1 VSEPFTTREIMIA
14 AAAREIR
21 DGEVVFVGMRLPLV
35 AFAVAKELHAPAAVG
50 VFENGV
56 IRDRRPLS
64 PIVTMGD
71 PPNIA
76 AAVAC
81 NGLLDVMALLQRG
94 RVDLGFI
101 GGAEIDRFGN
111 LNTNRTATV
120 RLPGSGGAADIAS
133 FARRT
138 VIIMTHERRRFRE
151 RVQYLTSAG
160 HGTGRGWR
168 GSVGLPGGGPSKVVT
183 SLGVFG
189 FAESGEMTLESLH
202 PGATKEG
209 VRTNTGWPLRFAPA
223 AGETAA
229 PTAQELSLIRR
240 FDTLD
245 RP

>member
-1 VSEPFTTREIMIA
+1 MPETFTTREIMIA
-14 AAAREIR
+14 AAAREIQ
-21 DGEVVFVGMRLPLV
+21 DGEVVFVGMRLPLI
-35 AFAVAKELHAPAAVG
+35 AFAVAKELHAPTAIG

-76 AAVAC
+76 DAIAC
-81 NGLLDVMALLQRG
+81 NGLIDVMALLQRG
-94 RVDLGFI
+94 RIDLGFI

-111 LNTNRTATV
+111 LNTNWTPEV

-138 VIIMTHERRRFRE
+138 VIIMTHEQRRFRE

-160 HGTGRGWR
+160 HGTGKGWR
-168 GSVGLPGGGPSKVVT
+168 QRVGLSGGGPSKVVT

-189 FAESGEMTLESLH
+189 FDDSGEMILASLH
-202 PGATKEG
+202 PGISKE
-209 VRTNTGWPLRFAPA
+209 TIQENTGWALRSASIMT
-223 AGETAA
+223 ETQA
-229 PTAQELSLIRR
+229 PTADELLLIRQ
-240 FDTLD
+240 FDTLG
-245 RP
+245 

>member
-1 VSEPFTTREIMIA
+1 MSETFTTREVMIA

-35 AFAVAKELHAPAAVG
+35 AFAVAKELHAPTAVG

-56 IRDRRPLS
+56 IRDRCPLS

-76 AAVAC
+76 AALAC
-81 NGLLDVMALLQRG
+81 VGLIDVMALLQRD
-94 RVDLGFI
+94 RIDLGFI

-111 LNTNRTATV
+111 LNTNWTPEV

-138 VIIMTHERRRFRE
+138 VIIMTHEQRRFRE
-151 RVQYLTSAG
+151 HVQYLTSAG
-160 HGTGRGWR
+160 HGTGKSWR
-168 GSVGLPGGGPSKVVT
+168 QHVGLSGGGPSKVVT

-189 FAESGEMTLESLH
+189 FDESGEMILVSLH
-202 PGATKEG
+202 PGISKDTVQA
-209 VRTNTGWPLRFAPA
+209 NTGWTLRLASVVT
-223 AGETAA
+223 ETQA
-229 PTAQELSLIRR
+229 PTAEELLLIRQ
-240 FDTLD
+240 FDTLG
-245 RP
+245 

>member
-1 VSEPFTTREIMIA
+1 MSDPFTTREIMIA
-14 AAAREIR
+14 AAAREIH

-35 AFAVAKELHAPAAVG
+35 AFAVAKELHAPTAIG
-50 VFENGV
+50 IFENGV

-71 PPNIA
+71 PPNVA
-76 AAVAC
+76 AAIAC
-81 NGLLDVMALLQRG
+81 NGLIDVMALLQRG

-111 LNTNRTATV
+111 LNTNWTPEI

-138 VIIMTHERRRFRE
+138 VIIMIHEPRRFRE

-160 HGTGRGWR
+160 HGTGKGWR
-168 GSVGLPGGGPSKVVT
+168 QAVGLSGGGPSKVVT

-189 FAESGEMTLESLH
+189 FDESGEMVLASLH
-202 PGATKEG
+202 PGITTEEVQA
-209 VRTNTGWPLRFAPA
+209 NTGWLLRSALTMT
-223 AGETAA
+223 ETQA
-229 PTAQELSLIRR
+229 PTPEELTLIRR
-240 FDTLD
+240 FDTLG
-245 RP
+245 

>member
-1 VSEPFTTREIMIA
+1 MSESFTTREIMIA
-14 AAAREIR
+14 AAAREIH
-21 DGEVVFVGMRLPLV
+21 DGEVVFVGMRLPLA
-35 AFAVAKELHAPAAVG
+35 AFAVAKELHAPNAVG
-50 VFENGV
+50 IFENGV
-56 IRDRRPLS
+56 IRDRRPLR
-64 PIVTMGD
+64 PIVTMSD

-111 LNTNRTATV
+111 LNTSWTSQV

-138 VIIMTHERRRFRE
+138 VIIMTHEQRRFRE

-160 HGTGRGWR
+160 HGTGNGWR
-168 GSVGLPGGGPSKVVT
+168 KEVELSGGGPSRVVT

-189 FAESGEMTLESLH
+189 FDKSGEMVLESLH
-202 PGATKEG
+202 PGVTKDE
-209 VRTNTGWPLRFAPA
+209 VQANTGWPLRFA
-223 AGETAA
+223 TAVTA
-229 PTAQELSLIRR
+229 TAPPTADELSLIRQ
-240 FDTLD
+240 FDTLG
-245 RP
+245 